1 MLESFGNVVRGD
13 VMIEKERFIQSL
25 PDVKLVLGN
34 GFDLY
39 CGLKT
44 KYEHFFK
51 GNKNNYDFF
60 IDWIKKF
67 ELTVGEYIKFN
78 VSNHRDFWEPF
89 NNFDK
94 ISVWYFIFYVNEYY
108 ATHTDDYNWN
118 NIEFLMKKW
127 LTEKTQDAKSN
138 SFNFESVYS
147 LLCGSINRYKSTALN
162 IVTAVIY
169 RKYKETK
176 FKNREEFYLFLLSE
190 LKLFENDFGKYIRN
204 QLYEIYDESFGCFRI
219 FRSYLFRVKNT
230 IEKLCNPQNI
240 VNIDS
245 FNYTVLDEYD
255 YSSKFHNINGDFK
268 KPIFGIDS
276 SNVDSTDI
284 VHIFSKTNRRLSVDM
299 ISDSTYNR
307 EDFKNVIIFGHS
319 LNEADYSYFFSIFD
333 YIDIMD
339 LSNDHKVIFAY
350 SVYDESKLDEILFN
364 NNEAIYKLFREYSL
378 YKGENNNP
386 NRLLDALTT
395 QGKIILY
402 KI

>member
-1 MLESFGNVVRGD
+1 
-13 VMIEKERFIQSL
+13 MIEKERFIQSL
-25 PDVKLVLGN
+25 PNVKLVLGN

-51 GNKNNYDFF
+51 IDKKKYDYFMN
-60 IDWIKKF
+60 WIKLF
-67 ELTVGEYIKFN
+67 ESKAAHYIDLN
-78 VSNHRDFWEPF
+78 VSNHCDFWEPLQGF
-89 NNFDK
+89 EK
-94 ISVWYFIFYVNEYY
+94 VSVWYIIFYVNES
-108 ATHTDDYNWN
+108 YNKDISSYDWN
-118 NIEFLMKKW
+118 NIEYLIKKW
-127 LTEKTQDAKSN
+127 LKDESYEVKSKT
-138 SFNFESVYS
+138 FNFEAVYS
-147 LLCGSINRYKSTALN
+147 LLSGNTVKNNSVPLN

-169 RKYKETK
+169 KKHGEK
-176 FKNREEFYLFLLSE
+176 IFVDKKEFYLFLLDE
-190 LKLFENDFGKYIRN
+190 LKLFEKDFGNYIYH
-204 QLYEIYDESFGCFRI
+204 QIYDINEYFDLCTYNNKYKTQANNVI
-219 FRSYLFRVKNT
+219 K
-230 IEKLCNPQNI
+230 KLCNPANI
-240 VNIDS
+240 ISIDS
-245 FNYTVLDEYD
+245 FNYTFLED
-255 YSSKFHNINGDFK
+255 YHLKFHNINGDFYS
-268 KPIFGIDS
+268 PIFGIDS

-364 NNEAIYKLFREYSL
+364 NNDAIYKLFREYSL